1 VADIAEKV
9 VIVTGGSRGIGA
21 SVCRKLGSLGH
32 TVIVNYAG
40 NKTAAETVV
49 SDIVGKGGNAVAV
62 QADVGNE
69 ADVLALF
76 HAADENGLLVGLVNN
91 AGVIDIFQR
100 VDEMS
105 HDRLTRMFSINVIG
119 SFICAREAVK
129 RMSTKH
135 GGPGGTIVN
144 IGSAASKLGSPG
156 QYVDYAAAKGAIDT
170 MTVGLALEVAEENIR
185 VNGVRPGII
194 DTDIHASSGTPD
206 RVAQIKSKLPL
217 KRAGTA
223 DEVADAVL
231 WLMSDQ
237 SSYSTGAILDVSGGR
252 AISP

>member
-1 VADIAEKV
+1 MSDSV

-21 SVCRKLGSLGH
+21 SVCRKLVALGH
-32 TVIVNYAG
+32 TILVNYAG
-40 NKTAAETVV
+40 NKAAAEAVV
-49 SDIVGKGGNAVAV
+49 SGIVNDGGKAISI

-69 ADVLALF
+69 ADILALF
-76 HAADENGLLVGLVNN
+76 HAADEEGQLVGLVNN
-91 AGVIDIFQR
+91 AGVVDISQR
-100 VDEMS
+100 VDEMTY
-105 HDRLTRMFSINVIG
+105 DRLARMFSINLIG

-135 GGPGGTIVN
+135 GGRGGTIVN
-144 IGSAASKLGSPG
+144 IGSAGSKLGSPG
-156 QYVDYAAAKGAIDT
+156 QYVDYAASKGAIDT

-185 VNGVRPGII
+185 VNAVRPGII
-194 DTDIHASSGTPD
+194 DTEIHASGGAPD
-206 RVAQIKSKLPL
+206 RVAQLQSKLPM

-237 SSYSTGAILDVSGGR
+237 SSYTTGAILDVSGGR
-252 AISP
+252 AILP